1 VKPVKHIDSSTDY
14 VSKTGWR
21 ILGELELPIG
31 AEADGLVSAWLAEI
45 LNPLGLHTDFLNK
58 VLKSA
63 RDAAVRA
70 VMVESAESAFEHVH
84 LLVFIPKKKASEL
97 NMGQTWGFFRIEKM
111 EISRENGDPSDH
123 SIEFY
128 LYLEG

>member
-1 VKPVKHIDSSTDY
+1 VKHIDSSLDHL
-14 VSKTGWR
+14 SETGWR

-63 RDAAVRA
+63 QD
-70 VMVESAESAFEHVH
+70 SAEHAMQAENRQLEFEHLH
-84 LLVFIPKKKASEL
+84 LLVFIPRNHIEE
-97 NMGQTWGFFRIEKM
+97 GQTWGFFRIEKI
-111 EISRENGDPSDH
+111 ESATSENNDPNH
-123 SIEFY
+123 ALEFY
-128 LYLEG
+128 LYQEG

>member
-1 VKPVKHIDSSTDY
+1 MKPVKHIDSSTDHL
-14 VSKTGWR
+14 SETDWR

-31 AEADGLVSAWLAEI
+31 AEADGVVSAWLAEI

-63 RDAAVRA
+63 QDAAAR
-70 VMVESAESAFEHVH
+70 SIQAETMMAFEHIH
-84 LLVFIPKKKASEL
+84 LLVFAPRENASK
-97 NMGQTWGFFRIEKM
+97 GKTWGFFRIEKVGTP
-111 EISRENGDPSDH
+111 ITNKNPYDH

-128 LYLEG
+128 LYPER

>member
-1 VKPVKHIDSSTDY
+1 MKHVDITSSPNL
-14 VSKTGWR
+14 SKSGWR

-31 AEADGLVSAWLAEI
+31 AEADSVVSAWLTQI
-45 LNPLGLHTDFLNK
+45 LNPLNLHTDFLNK

-63 RDAAVRA
+63 QDAAARA
-70 VMVESAESAFEHVH
+70 MQVDNLMKFRHIH
-84 LLVFIPKKKASEL
+84 LLAFAPADVTS
-97 NMGQTWGFFRIEKM
+97 MGETWGFFRIEKVG
-111 EISRENGDPSDH
+111 SSLGRENPFEH